1 MIHYFNDILP
11 CYLIFDSII
20 FKKKEKYQEKTAR
33 FQVLFFCVHMDRII
47 GKFCGLGRVG
57 FPRGLPHV
65 AIVVVS
71 H

>member
-1 MIHYFNDILP
+1 ML
-11 CYLIFDSII
+11 YLR
-20 FKKKEKYQEKTAR
+20 KKKNIKKKTAR